1 MCAPGGNQS
10 AEEQEE
16 EKEQRGAGKRVCN
29 STPEQVA
36 ARRDEGWG

>member
-16 EKEQRGAGKRVCN
+16 EQRGAGKRVCN

-36 ARRDEGWG
+36 ARWDEGWG